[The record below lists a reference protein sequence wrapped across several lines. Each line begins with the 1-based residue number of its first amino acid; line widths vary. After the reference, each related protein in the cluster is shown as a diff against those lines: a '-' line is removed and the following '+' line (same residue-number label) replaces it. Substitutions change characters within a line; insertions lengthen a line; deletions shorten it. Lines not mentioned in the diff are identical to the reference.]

1 MWGKPGGSCSLSVVF
16 PYFYSLICHL
26 APESRNPQP
35 RRFLRGREYC
45 EPQEDATSAL
55 MQPWSGSGSRCCQ
68 SSSPL
73 ATTSVSPVSV
83 HRAVW
88 PRSFCE
94 VGPSE
99 PAQHSLPALPP
110 QLCLILLPH
119 SLGNCFIL
127 FEFPLLLSFFFP
139 IMRIQYHQHEGLS
152 QGFSTWALKSLWGK

>member
-35 RRFLRGREYC
+35 PRFLRGREYC
-45 EPQEDATSAL
+45 EPQEDSTSAL

-110 QLCLILLPH
+110 QLCLILLSH
-119 SLGNCFIL
+119 SLGIVL
-127 FEFPLLLSFFFP
+127 SSLSFLCFCHFFSHNENLIP
-139 IMRIQYHQHEGLS
+139 P
-152 QGFSTWALKSLWGK
+152 A